1 MLSAQKL
8 EIDYI
13 KYIKHLTA
21 THFLFHLKYSNLLN
35 FTLTRTKTPLL

>member
-21 THFLFHLKYSNLLN
+21 THNLLN